1 MEHIIVMVKKEN
13 PAEQVILNGVMYCDY
28 LYGCLVALTTADG
41 ARPLFETDVWDM
53 YDLTPRKG
61 WQDDNDP
68 IPEGVARLLAP
79 VARKGCLPVDIL
91 NVNGMMTDC
100 RAFSDPETGELHF
113 TFNPT
118 AKGAL
123 VCKAFSDP
131 ETGEL
136 HFTFTPETKSS
147 GIPGPADGC
156 VAVRN
161 GAVTPV
167 IKKDDGKWYL
177 SAPLP
182 DPKAL
187 WQCAVTLVRRRAC
200 EHEEWVDTLYL
211 TLPGDQRPDTTK
223 VTMEAFV
230 EQKVRELLSAWL
242 QTSEGVS
249 ATVETT
255 WDFNWGDT
263 VMNLPIEFGGARL
276 SWKEN
281 EDIPITAS
289 IALSVNQ
296 DELLAPDRVHVDII
310 GSNGAPIGKQG
321 YVDFQMGNL
330 ILLDEDGN
338 EDDTKLESLDGL
350 MVSAPY
356 GVFGI
361 APSAD
366 GGYEIRVQ

>member
-1 MEHIIVMVKKEN
+1 MNHIVVMVKKDN
-13 PAEQVILNGVMYCDY
+13 PAEQVVISGVTGCEYR
-28 LYGCLVALTTADG
+28 YGCLVDLSTVDG
-41 ARPLFETDVWDM
+41 SNPSFETDTWDL
-53 YDLTPRKG
+53 YDLAPVKG
-61 WQDDNDP
+61 WQGSNASVPD
-68 IPEGVARLLAP
+68 GVMHLLAP
-79 VARKGCLPVDIL
+79 VARKACQPLTIL
-91 NVNGMMTDC
+91 NGEGEMVC
-100 RAFSDPETGELHF
+100 RAFSDPETKELYF
-113 TFNPT
+113 P
-118 AKGAL
+118 
-123 VCKAFSDP
+123 
-131 ETGEL
+131 
-136 HFTFTPETKSS
+136 FTPETKSA

-156 VAVRN
+156 VAERN
-161 GAVTPV
+161 GATAPV
-167 IKKDDGKWYL
+167 IKMADGKWYL
-177 SAPLP
+177 AASIP

-187 WQCAVTLVRRRAC
+187 WQSAVTLVRRRAC

-223 VTMEAFV
+223 VTMEAFI

-242 QTSEGVS
+242 QTSEGVT

-263 VMNLPIEFGGARL
+263 VMNLPIEFAGARL
-276 SWKEN
+276 SGKEN
-281 EDIPITAS
+281 EVIPITTS

-296 DELLAPDRVHVDII
+296 DELLAPSRVYVNII
-310 GSNGAPIGKQG
+310 GPNGAPTGRQG

-330 ILLDEDGN
+330 ILLDKNGH